1 MDGRREDMT
10 KHEMEL
16 YIIELGDEI
25 KELGDEIERLTRELK
40 LAQAGWRSGDADEF
54 INATVEAVN
63 ATGVES

>member
-1 MDGRREDMT
+1 MVRRGADVT

-16 YIIELGDEI
+16 YIIELGHEI

-54 INATVEAVN
+54 LVEVGA
-63 ATGVES
+63 